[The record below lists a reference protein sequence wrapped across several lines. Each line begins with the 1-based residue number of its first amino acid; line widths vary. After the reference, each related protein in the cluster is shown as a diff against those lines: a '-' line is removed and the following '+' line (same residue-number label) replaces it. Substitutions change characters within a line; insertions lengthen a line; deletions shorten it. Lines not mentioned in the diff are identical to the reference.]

1 MPLSSYESSAL
12 PLSYS
17 GLYQLDQRL
26 VPIFRL
32 CDISFVTRS
41 CHRMLQHME
50 IQPLAEAKSAVR
62 KVVFHRVAENLY
74 RLESSGGYYALLK
87 RGDKQFRRS
96 LKTKD
101 RKLADRRLAEYRS
114 QVGNLKISDDARL
127 SFDDMAKR
135 WMDTT
140 QHTLKASSITRR
152 WTCIKNLSPFFR
164 GVNVRNIQPQH
175 CERWLTERGSKIAA
189 QTLAHEL
196 NAMRG
201 IFDYAVRLGLMLG
214 NPAKGIKRRK
224 ITQSRMSV
232 PSLHHFRTLIA
243 AIRLSDGR
251 LDSQEKAKD
260 GADFVELL
268 AYSGCRLSEATALKW
283 ADVDFGRGILT
294 VSGGASGTKNDE
306 TRSIPM
312 TAALVALL
320 QRLQTERQ
328 PSALERISRYGSAKR
343 CLDTACR
350 RLQIDRFTH
359 HDFRHFFAT
368 TCIESGVDIPTVSR
382 WLGHKDG
389 GALAMRVYG
398 HLRQEHSLSAIRKV
412 AF

>member
-1 MPLSSYESSAL
+1 
-12 PLSYS
+12 
-17 GLYQLDQRL
+17 
-26 VPIFRL
+26 
-32 CDISFVTRS
+32 
-41 CHRMLQHME
+41 MLGRME
-50 IQPLAEAKSAVR
+50 IQPLEEAKSAAR

-101 RKLADRRLAEYRS
+101 RKLADRRLAELRS
-114 QVGNLKISDDARL
+114 LVGNLKISDDARL

-140 QHTLKASSITRR
+140 RHTLKQSSITRR

-175 CERWLTERGSKIAA
+175 CERWLTERGGTIAA

-201 IFDYAVRLGLMLG
+201 IFDYAVQLGLMLQ
-214 NPAKGIKRRK
+214 NPAKAIKRRK
-224 ITQSRMSV
+224 IVQTRIVV
-232 PSLHHFRTLIA
+232 PTREQFRELIA
-243 AIRLSDGR
+243 MIRQSDGR
-251 LDSQEKAKD
+251 TDSKIKSKP

-268 AYSGCRLSEATALKW
+268 AYSGCRLHEAASLRW
-283 ADVDFGRGILT
+283 RDIDFEKNAVT
-294 VSGGASGTKNDE
+294 VTGGERRTKNNE
-306 TRSIPM
+306 VRIVPM
-312 TAALVALL
+312 TEALRMLL
-320 QRLQTERQ
+320 EKLRYERHPQ
-328 PSALERISRYGSAKR
+328 PNDFVSLIHSAKR
-343 CLDTACR
+343 CLNTACR
-350 RLQIDRFTH
+350 RLSFVQFTH
-359 HDFRHFFAT
+359 HDFRHFYAT
-368 TCIESGVDIPTVSR
+368 TCIESGVDIPTLSR

-398 HLRQEHSLSAIRKV
+398 HLRQDHSALMARRV